1 MEIQNLKSSN
11 SFAKEFE
18 EALNEKIHIHLL
30 VKTARKCIT
39 IIDGLELTSEEE
51 KTFLKTAKT
60 KFATSGYKKL
70 MTEYNEKTEVYCFFG
85 DKRYEFVELLK
96 DKFGKSNDVIH
107 VHG

>member
-18 EALNEKIHIHLL
+18 EALNEKIHIHLQ

-39 IIDGLELTSEEE
+39 IIDGLELTPEEE
-51 KTFLKTAKT
+51 KTFLKMAKT

-70 MTEYNEKTEVYCFFG
+70 MTEYNEKAEVYCFFG
-85 DKRYEFVELLK
+85 DKRYDFVELLK
-96 DKFGKSNDVIH
+96 SKFGKRDDIIH

>member
-1 MEIQNLKSSN
+1 MEILNLKSNN

-18 EALNEKIHIHLL
+18 DALNEKIHIHLQ

-39 IIDGLELTSEEE
+39 IIDGLELTPEEE
-51 KTFLKTAKT
+51 KTFLKKAKT

-70 MTEYNEKTEVYCFFG
+70 MTEYNESKEVYCFFG
-85 DKRYEFVELLK
+85 DKRYAFVDLLK
-96 DKFGKSNDVIH
+96 SDFGKIDDIMQ

>member
-30 VKTARKCIT
+30 VKTARKCIP
-39 IIDGLELTSEEE
+39 IIDGLELASEEE
-51 KTFLKTAKT
+51 KTFLKAAKT

-70 MTEYNEKTEVYCFFG
+70 MTEYNDKAEVYCFF
-85 DKRYEFVELLK
+85 L
-96 DKFGKSNDVIH
+96 
-107 VHG
+107 